1 MMDRMK
7 IEDDIPIEAGL
18 VSNSIE
24 SAQRKVE
31 SRNFGI
37 RKNVLQYDDVMNMQ
51 REKIYSQR
59 DQVLEGANMKESIQR
74 MIEEA
79 ILQNVEMFLPASGGV
94 TL

>member
-1 MMDRMK
+1 MDRMK
-7 IEDDIPIEAGL
+7 IEDDVPIEAGM
-18 VSNSIE
+18 VSNPIE

-59 DQVLEGANMKESIQR
+59 DQVLNGK
-74 MIEEA
+74 
-79 ILQNVEMFLPASGGV
+79 
-94 TL
+94 T